1 MPTWRSVCLCSLSAR
16 PSRCSVK
23 IRFCEHNKGKGKVYR
38 RLKEEFPDLNIKI
51 KECIKQ
57 CSACREMPMA
67 TVDKEKITA
76 RDGDGLY
83 DKIVAAIREKLTEE

>member
-1 MPTWRSVCLCSLSAR
+1 M
-16 PSRCSVK
+16 K

-38 RLKEEFPDLNIKI
+38 RLTEEFPDLNIKV

-67 TVDKEKITA
+67 TVDKKKLTA
-76 RDGDGLY
+76 RDGDELY
-83 DKIVAAIREKLTEE
+83 NKIVAAIRMKQAKEE